1 MERDDIQQILTSV
14 RPQPLSCALGKPED
28 QSYEI
33 EGEGIFPLPPNVLR
47 LWFPCNY
54 IIQEKTGFGKT
65 NLI

>member
-1 MERDDIQQILTSV
+1 MF
-14 RPQPLSCALGKPED
+14 PLS
-28 QSYEI
+28 
-33 EGEGIFPLPPNVLR
+33 PNVLR